1 MDKNA
6 ARAALNM
13 ASRNMGNA
21 GTFFP
26 SLQLLPFQTP
36 YEGGIF
42 AGFFLRQRARTSI
55 TFWMPWI
62 PVLAT
67 AAIAY
72 LLGSIP
78 SGFIAGKMCGK
89 DLRKEGSGN
98 IGATNALRV
107 LGKKWGY
114 SVFAFDALKGFVGVK
129 IGFWI
134 AANYLPGQE
143 IPLGILA
150 AACTVLGHNFP
161 VWLGFK
167 GGKGIATSGGIMLSL
182 FPPLVFITG
191 FIIWMSLFF
200 STRYVSIASI
210 GAAISMPLSSALLT
224 LTGSCDWLRTAIAVI
239 MCLLAIWRHR
249 SNIQRLRDGTEKRFE
264 KKGR

>member
-1 MDKNA
+1 
-6 ARAALNM
+6 
-13 ASRNMGNA
+13 MGNA
-21 GTFFP
+21 GTFLP
-26 SLQLLPFQTP
+26 SLQLLPFRTP
-36 YEGGIF
+36 YEDGIF
-42 AGFFLRQRARTSI
+42 AGFFLRQRSRTSI

-114 SVFAFDALKGFVGVK
+114 AVF
-129 IGFWI
+129 
-134 AANYLPGQE
+134 ANYLPGQE

-191 FIIWMSLFF
+191 FIIWMALFF

-224 LTGSCDWLRTAIAVI
+224 LTGSSDWLRTSIAVI